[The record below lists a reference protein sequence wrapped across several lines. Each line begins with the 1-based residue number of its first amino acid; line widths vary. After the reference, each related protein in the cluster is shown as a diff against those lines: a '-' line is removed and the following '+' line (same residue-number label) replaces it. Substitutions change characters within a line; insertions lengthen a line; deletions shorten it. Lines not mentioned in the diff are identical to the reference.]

1 MGKVQIIRTPSGEE
15 LVVLPRADYD
25 ALVAGAQLIG
35 ADDDDDEDA
44 ADIAVF
50 DERMAELRSNRDAAL
65 PAEVSQAMLR
75 GATLVQAL
83 RKWRGVK
90 QQDLAAKA
98 ELAQGYLSDIERGRG
113 QGSREAREKIAR
125 ALDVPREWLV

>member
-1 MGKVQIIRTPSGEE
+1 MGKVQIIRTPGGEE

-25 ALVAGAQLIG
+25 ALVAGAQAFG
-35 ADDDDDEDA
+35 ADDEDA
-44 ADIAVF
+44 VDIAVF

-65 PAEVSQAMLR
+65 PAEVSKAMLR

-113 QGSREAREKIAR
+113 QGSREAREKIAL

>member
-25 ALVAGAQLIG
+25 ALLAGAQAIG
-35 ADDDDDEDA
+35 ADDEDA
-44 ADIAVF
+44 VDIAVF

-65 PAEVSQAMLR
+65 PAEVGQAMLR

-113 QGSREAREKIAR
+113 HGSREAREKIAR

>member
-25 ALVAGAQLIG
+25 ALVAGAQAIG
-35 ADDDDDEDA
+35 ADDEDA
-44 ADIAVF
+44 VDIAVF
-50 DERMAELRSNRDAAL
+50 DERMAELHSNRDAAL
-65 PAEVSQAMLR
+65 PADVGQAMLR

-90 QQDLAAKA
+90 QRDLAAKA

-113 QGSREAREKIAR
+113 HGSREAREKIAR

>member
-25 ALVAGAQLIG
+25 ALVAGVQSIG
-35 ADDDDDEDA
+35 ADDDDEDA

-113 QGSREAREKIAR
+113 HGSR
-125 ALDVPREWLV
+125 

>member
-1 MGKVQIIRTPSGEE
+1 MGDVQIIRTPGGEE

-25 ALVAGAQLIG
+25 ALVAGAQSIG
-35 ADDDDDEDA
+35 ADDEDA
-44 ADIAVF
+44 VDIAVF
-50 DERMAELRSNRDAAL
+50 DKRMAELRSDRDAVL

-90 QQDLAAKA
+90 QQELAAKA
-98 ELAQGYLSDIERGRG
+98 ELAQGYLSDIERGRS

-125 ALDVPREWLV
+125 ALNVPPEWLL

>member
-1 MGKVQIIRTPSGEE
+1 MGKVQIIRTPGGEE

-25 ALVAGAQLIG
+25 ALVAGVDA
-35 ADDDDDEDA
+35 ASHEDDEDA

-50 DERMAELRSNRDAAL
+50 DERMAALRAGDDVAL
-65 PAEVSQAMLR
+65 PAEVSNAMLR

-83 RKWRGVK
+83 RKWRGVR

-98 ELAQGYLSDIERGRG
+98 GLAQGYLSDIERGRG
-113 QGSREAREKIAR
+113 HGSREAREKIAR
-125 ALDVPREWLV
+125 ALDVPTAWLV

>member
-1 MGKVQIIRTPSGEE
+1 MGKVQIIRTPGGEE

-25 ALVAGAQLIG
+25 ALVAGAQAIG
-35 ADDDDDEDA
+35 ADDDEDA

-125 ALDVPREWLV
+125 ALDVPRAWLV

>member
-25 ALVAGAQLIG
+25 ALVAGVQSIG
-35 ADDDDDEDA
+35 ADDDDEDA